1 MATDPERMRD
11 APRTIVPLGGRRWIA
26 RPPVPLTSLI
36 GRDREAADACS
47 LLLRPDIRLV
57 TLIGPGGVGKT
68 SLALEIAANLHHQF
82 PDRVALAPLAAS

>member
-11 APRTIVPLGGRRWIA
+11 APPMIVPLSGRRWIA

-36 GRDREAADACS
+36 GRAREASSVCA
-47 LLLRPDIRLV
+47 LLLRPDTRLV

-68 SLALEIAANLHHQF
+68 RLALQVAVDLLDHF
-82 PDRVALAPLAAS
+82 PDGVAWAPLAAS